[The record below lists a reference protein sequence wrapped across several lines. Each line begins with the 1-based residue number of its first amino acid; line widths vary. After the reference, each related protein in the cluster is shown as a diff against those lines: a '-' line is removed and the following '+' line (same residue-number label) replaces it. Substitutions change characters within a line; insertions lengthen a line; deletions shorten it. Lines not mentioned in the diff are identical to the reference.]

1 MFELSAKGRGTAVRT
16 FSFVWLVGTAV
27 PVVYTLGSIHPL
39 TVAMDVSADLL
50 LILAPNLPF
59 AALAGFL
66 LGPRI
71 RSGGFLRSLGWQ
83 VIHAFLWAC
92 LATLWLFALLFR
104 RELLQVFQGSLS
116 IGSIHRLL
124 SARFLE
130 VLAVNCALLI
140 PVTLLSSGIVRF
152 LLRRQTRLVPFP
164 S

>member
-1 MFELSAKGRGTAVRT
+1 MFQLSGNGRSTAVRT

-50 LILAPNLPF
+50 LILAPNLPL

-71 RSGGFLRSLGWQ
+71 RTGGFLRSLGWQ

-92 LATLWLFALLFR
+92 LFTLWLFALLFEGNSCR
-104 RELLQVFQGSLS
+104 SSRAPSRS
-116 IGSIHRLL
+116 APSTRLL
-124 SARFLE
+124 SARLLE
-130 VLAVNCALLI
+130 ALAVNCALLI
-140 PVTLLSSGIVRF
+140 PVTLLASGIVRF
-152 LLRRQTRLVPFP
+152 LLRRQIRLVPFP